1 MIISHSKKFIF
12 FKPLKVA
19 GSSVEACLAKH
30 CGEEDVLTGSDIDY
44 ERQQF
49 DYVSRNNFD
58 ERGKPIFH
66 MHTSPQLL
74 YSMTDNT
81 WDDYFKFTIVRNPW
95 EMTVSYFWWCFYSPT
110 NSVISK
116 CYDASEDSI
125 NEFSTIT
132 PSEEDS
138 ADALRTKFEQFIE
151 AVGHFNTG
159 PRGDEGFHRVIDW
172 LSRST
177 CEFYDNADTI
187 IRYETLQEDY
197 EKLCGVISLPKE
209 MLPHL
214 KANQRKSKIHYTDYY
229 SDWSKIQVKM
239 AFRDVISRFG
249 YSFAT

>member
-30 CGEEDVLTGSDIDY
+30 CGEEDVLTGSDIDD

-58 ERGKPIFH
+58 ERGNPIFH

-74 YSMTDNT
+74 YSMTNNT

-116 CYDASEDSI
+116 CYDVSEDSI
-125 NEFSTIT
+125 NEFS
-132 PSEEDS
+132 
-138 ADALRTKFEQFIE
+138 K
-151 AVGHFNTG
+151 
-159 PRGDEGFHRVIDW
+159 
-172 LSRST
+172 
-177 CEFYDNADTI
+177 
-187 IRYETLQEDY
+187 
-197 EKLCGVISLPKE
+197 IS
-209 MLPHL
+209 
-214 KANQRKSKIHYTDYY
+214 
-229 SDWSKIQVKM
+229 
-239 AFRDVISRFG
+239 
-249 YSFAT
+249 SFL